1 VFNRHAQ
8 LPAVALSQDKPSK
21 HPARIE
27 LAPRPWQSRVQ
38 PQHLGR
44 IWQIELSKN
53 RRDQRSEAGGQKN
66 LFISDLR
73 PPTSH
78 LFPSGAGESR
88 THNVLLK
95 RQVQL
100 PFCFN
105 PRLRLETADQRLEDK
120 ASRTQFCLKSQA
132 SRLQPYSMAPE
143 RFERSSIRLK
153 GEYVIH

>member
-8 LPAVALSQDKPSK
+8 LPAVALSQHVPSK

-27 LAPRPWQSRVQ
+27 LAPRPWQGRVQ

-53 RRDQRSEAGGQKN
+53 RRDRRSEVGGQKN
-66 LFISDLR
+66 LFISDLP

-105 PRLRLETADQRLEDK
+105 PAYLASPGIASWATRESNPARRAYKTRQVHQTVVAQFVVPLSWLRSDSNAH
-120 ASRTQFCLKSQA
+120 QFA
-132 SRLQPYSMAPE
+132 
-143 RFERSSIRLK
+143 
-153 GEYVIH
+153 